1 MHDTPS
7 KQPRPCSMKICD
19 EVRDN
24 IIDEHRYGI
33 PSWHITAAEQWASN
47 HWEIA
52 KCFLPPYGEYIGVG
66 SAHETDFNGIV
77 SIVLNC
83 KHFDSK
89 VSFTIAQSGSAC
101 LLSKAQEIDR
111 AVRYCSD
118 CKMTSKDLQNAFS
131 TLIDLLSDPTCL
143 GQDEHAQEAIR
154 QLKQLQVD
162 SLKITEADMSL
173 LLKNSKDTLNE
184 MNLVADELM
193 NENFLK
199 KKLEDEDYDRALK
212 ENLIDVSIS
221 SLDHIFRHNEEH
233 RDVRIVM
240 KHVGQGVAREMTQ
253 WSIEKRLLFQ
263 HRPRLDLNTEIPL
276 STVRIINEGGERSLL
291 KADIYLRANGETTFK
306 TIQHIFAN
314 EQPREVIRLAMQAHN
329 LIPHT
334 LSSSLNRRQSVST
347 MYLLKRLEK
356 EEYFLEECGL
366 LAYEYV
372 RDCFTKD
379 EKLLLEIVSKNDVIN
394 QLPVFRC
401 LALDYA
407 DRLRKP
413 STRDV
418 DAKLSWNMSTDKY
431 YSVVFRDVPV
441 PRSDWN
447 EYYLEAQIYHGKQ
460 ALCDA
465 VRVEEYNRPVQFSVS
480 IESLPRN
487 ARLCFT
493 VIKKDKVIE
502 NLRGTKWVNMQI
514 FDHKGALITGDVR
527 CQMFAFSGKVNRV
540 NNPLGLSGL
549 TKNVSSSDQLWF
561 EIQKPCPEPVRFPSS
576 EEIDRHI
583 EREERFTDNTS
594 RHMPFD
600 IFDRICAKEVFKELT
615 STEKSTLW
623 ETRAQAL
630 EYQPKLLPR
639 IIQCVDWTKRHV
651 VFQLYQLIRRHRVQN
666 LEVALQLLGPEYPD
680 RRVRRL
686 AVEYLAANMPP
697 QGLNLYLLQF
707 VQALLFESYHDNDL
721 AKFLLER
728 ALLYRDIGHKFFWL
742 LRSEMHNPVSQ
753 LRFAPLLESYCLY
766 CGAAVFEERRQEVE
780 TAKAL
785 HKLAMRLKDLKKE
798 STTAD
803 AMVNVQTSLRCTG
816 ISASRVSVM
825 DRTVRLGELKYDR
838 CKPLMSKMRPVWLS
852 WENKNMNVPPYEA
865 EQKTVD
871 YIVKIGDDM
880 RQDMLAL
887 QLLKVMDTIWKYS
900 FDDYHLVVYNC
911 MAIGENFGLIEA
923 VLNAQTVN
931 DIHMT
936 DRGKLFGTESIH
948 DWLYR
953 TTPDGDNFQNTLRR
967 FKYSA
972 AACVVGIYLLGI
984 GDRHPSNIL
993 VKNTGEMFHIDFGHF
1008 MGHRKS
1014 MVGIRRERTPF
1025 VITKD
1030 FMNVVIGGK
1039 FGVEGENEFM
1049 YTCFQLF
1056 MSTRQHGT
1064 LFLTLLNLMMHS
1076 NLPELNCQADI
1087 EYCRDVLGLDKPDH
1101 EVAKKLFK
1109 ELFASYKKQWMTN
1122 LNFWCHRL
1130 NKAIDMRISTKS

>member
-1 MHDTPS
+1 MAAQRDSGFEEDIEFLLPHGMMVN
-7 KQPRPCSMKICD
+7 MKCD
-19 EVRDN
+19 RRMSLRD
-24 IIDEHRYGI
+24 
-33 PSWHITAAEQWASN
+33 
-47 HWEIA
+47 
-52 KCFLPPYGEYIGVG
+52 
-66 SAHETDFNGIV
+66 
-77 SIVLNC
+77 
-83 KHFDSK
+83 
-89 VSFTIAQSGSAC
+89 
-101 LLSKAQEIDR
+101 
-111 AVRYCSD
+111 
-118 CKMTSKDLQNAFS
+118 
-131 TLIDLLSDPTCL
+131 
-143 GQDEHAQEAIR
+143 
-154 QLKQLQVD
+154 
-162 SLKITEADMSL
+162 ITESL
-173 LLKNSKDTLNE
+173 WAKVIELPAANRLRSSSHYVFVGVTRDAEEKE
-184 MNLVADELM
+184 MDPRVPITDLPLIKPILEISEPLETRDWERHFTETGNLM
-193 NENFLK
+193 
-199 KKLEDEDYDRALK
+199 
-212 ENLIDVSIS
+212 DVSIP
-221 SLDHIFRHNEEH
+221 SLDQISSHNEEH

-240 KHVGQGVAREMTQ
+240 KHVGQSVAREMTK
-253 WSIEKRLLFQ
+253 WSMEERLLFQ
-263 HRPRLDLNTEIPL
+263 YRPRLDLNTEIPL
-276 STVRIINEGGERSLL
+276 STVKIINKGGERSLL
-291 KADIYLRANGETTFK
+291 QAVVYCRVNGETTFK
-306 TIQHIFAN
+306 TIKHIFAN
-314 EQPREVIRLAMQAHN
+314 EQPREVTRLAMQAHN
-329 LIPHT
+329 LIPNT

-356 EEYFLEECGL
+356 EEYFLEECGM

-379 EKLLLEIVSKNDVIN
+379 EKLLLEIVSKNDVIK
-394 QLPVFRC
+394 QLPDFRC
-401 LALDYA
+401 LTLDYA

-418 DAKLSWNMSTDKY
+418 DAKLSWNVSTDKY

-460 ALCDA
+460 ALCHA

-493 VIKKDKVIE
+493 VIKKDKVIK

-514 FDHKGALITGDVR
+514 FDHKGALITGEVR

-600 IFDRICAKEVFKELT
+600 IFDRICAKEVFNELT

-686 AVEYLAANMPP
+686 AVEYLASNMPP

-721 AKFLLER
+721 AKFLLKR

-798 STTAD
+798 STSAD
-803 AMVNVQTSLRCTG
+803 AMVNVQTNLRCTG

-865 EQKTVD
+865 EPKTID

-911 MAIGENFGLIEA
+911 MALGENFGLIEA
-923 VLNAQTVN
+923 VLNAKTVN

-936 DRGKLFGTESIH
+936 DRGKLFRTESIH
-948 DWLYR
+948 AWLYR
-953 TTPDGDNFQNTLRR
+953 TTPDGDNFQNPLRR

-1014 MVGIRRERTPF
+1014 KVGIRRERTPF

-1030 FMNVVIGGK
+1030 FMNVVRGGK
-1039 FGVEGENEFM
+1039 DDVEAENEFM

-1056 MSTRQHGT
+1056 MSIRRHGT

-1101 EVAKKLFK
+1101 EVAKKFFK
-1109 ELFASYKKQWMTN
+1109 ELIASYKKQWMTN

-1130 NKAIDMRISTKS
+1130 NKAIDMRISTSS